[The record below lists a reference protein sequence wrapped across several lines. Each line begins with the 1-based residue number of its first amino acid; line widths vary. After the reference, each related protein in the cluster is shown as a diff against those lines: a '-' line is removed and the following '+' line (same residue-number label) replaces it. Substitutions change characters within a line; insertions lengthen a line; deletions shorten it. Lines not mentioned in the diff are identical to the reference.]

1 MTRKFFILAEAEAQV
16 SEAAI
21 WYEQRSKASATKFV
35 SAFRSILEKI
45 SDNPL
50 LYQIIDSEIRRAPLA
65 GFPYGLLYAVS
76 DEEIIVLSC
85 FHGRRNPERWRERL
99 KR

>member
-1 MTRKFFILAEAEAQV
+1 MTRKFVILADAEAQV

-21 WYEQRSKASATKFV
+21 WYEQRNKASATKFV
-35 SAFRSILEKI
+35 SAFRSALEKI

-50 LYQIIDSEIRRAPLA
+50 LYQTIDNEIRRAPVA

-99 KR
+99 K

>member
-1 MTRKFFILAEAEAQV
+1 MTRKFVILAEAEAQV

-21 WYEQRSKASATKFV
+21 WYEQRNKASATKFV
-35 SAFRSILEKI
+35 SAFRPALEKI
-45 SDNPL
+45 SDNPF
-50 LYQIIDSEIRRAPLA
+50 LYQTIDNEIRRAPVA
-65 GFPYGLLYAVS
+65 GFPYGLLYAVL